1 MNIKCLPAL
10 NRKSYGNKL
19 HAVVLSLVS
28 AFGQYGLKCLILIL
42 SNYNSN
48 FIISTIAFYYYLSLR
63 GHKLGFAHSHE
74 IAHDPL

>member
-1 MNIKCLPAL
+1 MKIMRLPAL
-10 NRKSYGNKL
+10 KRKSYGNKL

-28 AFGQYGLKCLILIL
+28 AFGQYGLKCLIL

-48 FIISTIAFYYYLSLR
+48 FIISTMAFYYLSLR

-74 IAHDPL
+74 IVHDPL